1 MTELYY
7 FDNSAT
13 TLKKPAAVAEAVYHA
28 IADAQLG
35 NPARGSHT
43 ASLNALRLTER
54 LRQKTAALFG
64 VPDAANVAFT
74 ANATTSLNLVLK
86 GLLTPADHVIT
97 TVTEHNAVLRPLYQL
112 EEQGTA
118 LSFVGVDEFGTLLYS
133 DFERLLRPDTRAVV
147 VNHASNVT
155 GNVADLERIGSF
167 CREHDL
173 LFIVDASQSAG
184 VLDIDMVKLHIDVLC
199 FTGHKG
205 LYGPQGTG
213 GICLGD
219 RPLEF
224 VPVFT
229 GGSGFHSFDK
239 QYPTEM
245 PTLFEA
251 GTQNVHGLAGLSAG
265 LDYISQK
272 GLAAITSYL
281 QELTFR
287 FHDQIKNIP
296 GITLYGSFA
305 ENMERAPVVSLN
317 LEGWS
322 SGDLS
327 DALFMDYSI
336 AVRPGAHCAPLIHQA
351 FGTEKNGMVRF
362 SFSSFNTVEE
372 IDYAAKALRSLAE
385 EG

>member
-1 MTELYY
+1 MTESYY

-28 IADAQLG
+28 IADGQLG

-43 ASLNALRLTER
+43 ASLNALRLTET

-74 ANATTSLNLVLK
+74 ANATASLNLVLK
-86 GLLTPADHVIT
+86 GLLKPTDHIIT

-112 EEQGTA
+112 EEQGA
-118 LSFVGVDEFGTLLYS
+118 VLSFVGVDEFGTLLYP
-133 DFERLLRPDTRAVV
+133 DFERLLRPATRAVV
-147 VNHASNVT
+147 VNHASNIT
-155 GNVADLERIGSF
+155 GNAADLERIGAF
-167 CREHDL
+167 CRKHNL
-173 LFIVDASQSAG
+173 IFIVDASQSAG
-184 VLDIDMVKLHIDVLC
+184 VLAIDMVQQHTDVLC
-199 FTGHKG
+199 FTGHKS

-213 GICLGD
+213 GICLGE

-229 GGSGFHSFDK
+229 GGSGFRSFDK
-239 QYPTEM
+239 KYPAQM

-265 LDYISQK
+265 LDYIGQK
-272 GLAAITSYL
+272 GLLVISRQL
-281 QELTFR
+281 QDLTFR
-287 FHDQIKNIP
+287 FHKQIKDIP
-296 GITLYGSFA
+296 GITIYGNFDA
-305 ENMERAPVVSLN
+305 DVTRAPVVTLN
-317 LEGWS
+317 LDGWD

-327 DALFMDYSI
+327 DALFMDYGI

-362 SFSSFNTVEE
+362 SFSSFNTAEE
-372 IDYAAKALRSLAE
+372 IDYAVKALRQLAE

>member
-13 TLKKPAAVAEAVYHA
+13 TLKKPLAVAEAVYRA
-28 IADAQLG
+28 IADGQLG

-43 ASLNALRLTER
+43 ASLNALRLTES
-54 LRQKTAALFG
+54 LRRKTAALFS
-64 VPDAANVAFT
+64 VPDASNVAFT
-74 ANATTSLNLVLK
+74 ANATASLNLVLK
-86 GLLTPADHVIT
+86 GLLKPTDHIIT

-112 EEQGTA
+112 EEQGAA
-118 LSFVGVDEFGTLLYS
+118 LSFVGVDEFGTLLYP

-155 GNVADLERIGSF
+155 GNAADLERIGSY
-167 CREHDL
+167 CRDHDL
-173 LFIVDASQSAG
+173 LFIVDVSQSAG
-184 VLDIDMVKLHIDVLC
+184 VLAIDMIGQHIDVLC
-199 FTGHKG
+199 FTGHKS

-219 RPLEF
+219 RPLVF

-239 QYPTEM
+239 KYPAQM

-265 LDYISQK
+265 LDYIGQK
-272 GLAAITSYL
+272 GLAAIGRQL
-281 QELTFR
+281 QELTLRFR
-287 FHDQIKNIP
+287 EQIKDIP
-296 GITLYGSFA
+296 GITIYGHFDESA
-305 ENMERAPVVSLN
+305 ARAPVVSVN
-317 LEGWS
+317 LEGWD

-327 DALFMDYSI
+327 DALFMDYGI

-351 FGTEKNGMVRF
+351 FGTEKIGMVRF
-362 SFSSFNTVEE
+362 SFSSFNTLEE

>member
-28 IADAQLG
+28 IADGHLG

-43 ASLNALRLTER
+43 ASLNALRLTEM
-54 LRQKTAALFG
+54 LRKKTASLFG

-74 ANATTSLNLVLK
+74 ANATASLNMVLK
-86 GLLTPADHVIT
+86 GLLKPADHIIT

-112 EEQGTA
+112 EEQGAA
-118 LSFVGVDEFGTLLYS
+118 LSFVGVDAFGTLRYP
-133 DFERLLRPDTRAVV
+133 DFEQLLRPDTRAVV

-155 GNVADLERIGSF
+155 GNVADLEWIGSF
-167 CREHDL
+167 CREHGL
-173 LFIVDASQSAG
+173 IFIVDASQSAG
-184 VLDIDMVKLHIDVLC
+184 VLAIDMVKQHIDVLC

-219 RPLEF
+219 RHLAF

-239 QYPTEM
+239 HYPVQM
-245 PTLFEA
+245 PTLLEP

-265 LDYISQK
+265 LDYIQQK
-272 GLAAITSYL
+272 GLDTICRHL

-287 FHDQIKNIP
+287 FHDQIKDVP

-305 ENMERAPVVSLN
+305 ETVERAPVVSLN

-327 DALFMDYSI
+327 DALFMDYAI

-351 FGTEKNGMVRF
+351 FGTEKTGMVRF
-362 SFSSFNTVEE
+362 SFSSFNTAEE
-372 IDYAAKALRSLAE
+372 IDYAAKALRRLAE

>member
-1 MTELYY
+1 M
-7 FDNSAT
+7 
-13 TLKKPAAVAEAVYHA
+13 
-28 IADAQLG
+28 
-35 NPARGSHT
+35 R
-43 ASLNALRLTER
+43 
-54 LRQKTAALFG
+54 
-64 VPDAANVAFT
+64 
-74 ANATTSLNLVLK
+74 
-86 GLLTPADHVIT
+86 
-97 TVTEHNAVLRPLYQL
+97 
-112 EEQGTA
+112 
-118 LSFVGVDEFGTLLYS
+118 
-133 DFERLLRPDTRAVV
+133 
-147 VNHASNVT
+147 
-155 GNVADLERIGSF
+155 
-167 CREHDL
+167 
-173 LFIVDASQSAG
+173 
-184 VLDIDMVKLHIDVLC
+184 
-199 FTGHKG
+199 
-205 LYGPQGTG
+205 
-213 GICLGD
+213 
-219 RPLEF
+219 
-224 VPVFT
+224 VFT

-272 GLAAITSYL
+272 GLAAITSHL

-327 DALFMDYSI
+327 DALFMDFAI

-351 FGTEKNGMVRF
+351 FGTEKTGMVRF

-372 IDYAAKALRSLAE
+372 IDYAVKALRSLAK

>member
-28 IADAQLG
+28 IADGQLG
-35 NPARGSHT
+35 NPARGSHSV
-43 ASLNALRLTER
+43 SLNALRLTET
-54 LRQKTAALFG
+54 LRQKTTALFG

-74 ANATTSLNLVLK
+74 ANATASLNLVLK
-86 GLLTPADHVIT
+86 GLLKPDDHIIT

-112 EEQGTA
+112 EEQGAA
-118 LSFVGVDEFGTLLYS
+118 LSFVGIDELGTLRYP
-133 DFERLLRPDTRAVV
+133 DFERLLQPDTRAVV

-155 GNVADLERIGSF
+155 GNAADLEWIGAF
-167 CREHDL
+167 CREHNL
-173 LFIVDASQSAG
+173 ILIVDASQSAG
-184 VLDIDMVKLHIDVLC
+184 VLAIDMVQQHIDVLC

-219 RPLEF
+219 RSLEF

-239 QYPTEM
+239 QYPTQM

-265 LDYISQK
+265 LDYIQQK
-272 GLAAITSYL
+272 GLDAISRQL

-287 FHDQIKNIP
+287 FQDQIKDIP
-296 GITLYGSFA
+296 GIILYGSFA
-305 ENMERAPVVSLN
+305 ESIERAPVVSLN

-327 DALFMDYSI
+327 DALFMDYAI

-351 FGTEKNGMVRF
+351 LGAEKNGMVRF
-362 SFSSFNTVEE
+362 SFSSFNTLEE
-372 IDYAAKALRSLAE
+372 IDYATKALRILAE